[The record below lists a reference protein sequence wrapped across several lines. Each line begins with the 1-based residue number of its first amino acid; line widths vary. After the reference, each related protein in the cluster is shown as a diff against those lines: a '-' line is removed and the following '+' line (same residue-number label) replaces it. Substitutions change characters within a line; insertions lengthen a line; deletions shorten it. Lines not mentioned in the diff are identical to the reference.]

1 MLERAIAIYDAH
13 EGEQLLELE
22 TRLSLARALVR
33 TGGDRARAL
42 AEARKAAAGF
52 GAAGGEGM
60 VKLLAEVEA
69 FLAEHGEAP

>member
-1 MLERAIAIYDAH
+1 MVFAAYDPELDRKVALK
-13 EGEQLLELE
+13 LLHP
-22 TRLSLARALVR
+22 RL
-33 TGGDRARAL
+33 
-42 AEARKAAAGF
+42 KAAAGF